1 MPRSLRPLSWI
12 PFALL
17 LACSPA
23 QAADDAPPDYARDV
37 QPLLQKHCYECHDG
51 RKQTAALRLDVRSKA
66 FKGGESGE
74 AAIVAKESGK
84 STLIARVRGD
94 VPELV
99 MPPEGDRLTAEQVA
113 LLVRWID
120 AGANWPD
127 QLDGEEKL
135 KKDHWA
141 FQPPKRPA
149 VPDVKDREWSRNPI
163 DRFIKARLDA
173 EGVAHSPPADRE
185 TLLRR
190 LSLDLIGLP
199 PSPKDVDRFVRDED
213 RGSYGRA
220 VDRLLD
226 SAHYGERWA
235 RGWLDAARYADSD
248 GYEKDKSRQVW
259 FYRDWVISAL
269 NRDLPYDQ
277 FIIEQIAG
285 DQLPSPTQE
294 QLVATGFLRNSMLNE
309 EGGIDPEQFRMEAMF
324 DRMDAIG
331 KGVLGVTI
339 QCAQCHDHKFDP
351 LSQEDYYRMFAF
363 LNDAHEANI
372 AVYTPTEQLRRAE
385 LLRKIAEI
393 EGGIKERFPDW
404 QAQMAAWEAK
414 VQNDQP
420 EWTVVKLLGDDDTDG
435 GQKYRRVDDGSI
447 VAQGYA
453 PTKHSPK
460 FTLRTDVHPITG
472 FRLELLTDPNL
483 PLNGP
488 GRSIYGTAA
497 LTEFGVE
504 ATALAAPAEV
514 ANAEG
519 ATTAGGSAPSPAK
532 PDLETRATVGNA
544 QSIKIASATADV
556 NPAETP
562 LLATYDD
569 RSKKRRVTGP
579 IAYAIDGNN
588 ETAWGTDVGPGLRN
602 QPRKAVFVPEK
613 PIDNAGGTVLSFVL
627 SQNHGGWNSDDN
639 QNHNLGRFRISITSA
654 PNPTADPLPARVR
667 EVLSTP
673 AEKRTARHV
682 STLFS
687 YWRTT
692 LPDCQEANAK
702 IDELWRQHPEGS
714 SQLVLLAQE
723 KPRET
728 NLLKRGD
735 FLKPDHVV
743 QPGVPSFLHPLPE
756 KAPPTRLTFARW
768 LVDPQSPTA
777 ARSIVNRVWQS
788 YFGTG
793 LVSTSE
799 DLGTQAEAPSHPEL
813 LDWLAVEFME
823 NGWSLKRLHKLIVTS
838 QTYRQSSVATPEQLA
853 RDPYNR
859 LLGRGARLRV
869 EAEVVRDIA
878 LAASGLLDRRI
889 GGASVFP
896 PLPEFM
902 IQPPVSYG
910 PKTWPTSTGKDR
922 YRRAMYTFRYRSLP
936 YPVLQTFDAPNGDF
950 ACVRRSKSNTPLQA
964 LTTLNEP
971 VAVECAQAL
980 GRRILVEAPRDD
992 EARLKYSFRLCVG
1005 RRPTE
1010 EEAKVLTE
1018 FYHQQK
1024 QRIADGWLDPR
1035 QLTADAANPK
1045 TEAPAIPEGA
1055 TPTELAAWTAVARVL
1070 LNLDETI
1077 TKE

>member
-1 MPRSLRPLSWI
+1 MPSFLRRLVWIVLVLS
-12 PFALL
+12 
-17 LACSPA
+17 CSVA
-23 QAADDAPPDYARDV
+23 QAAEDAPVDYARDI
-37 QPLLQKHCYECHDG
+37 QPLLEKHCYECHDG
-51 RKQTAALRLDVRSKA
+51 RKQTAALRLDVRSRA
-66 FKGGESGE
+66 AKGGESGD
-74 AAIVAKESGK
+74 AAIVAGASAK

-94 VPELV
+94 VPDLI
-99 MPPEGDRLTAEQVA
+99 MPPEGDRLSAEQVA

-120 AGANWPD
+120 AGATWPD
-127 QLDGEEKL
+127 QLAGEDKL
-135 KKDHWA
+135 KKEHWA
-141 FQPPKRPA
+141 FRAPKRPA
-149 VPDVKDREWSRNPI
+149 LPNIKDKEWNRNPI
-163 DRFIKARLDA
+163 DRFVRARLDS
-173 EGVAHSPPADRE
+173 EGITHSPPADRE
-185 TLLRR
+185 TLIRR
-190 LSLDLIGLP
+190 LYLDLTGLP

-213 RGSYGRA
+213 RGHVGRA

-226 SAHYGERWA
+226 SPHYGERWA
-235 RGWLDAARYADSD
+235 RWWLDAARYADSD

-259 FYRDWVISAL
+259 FYRDWVISAI

-277 FIIEQIAG
+277 FVIEQIAG

-351 LSQEDYYRMFAF
+351 LSQEDYYRVFAF

-372 AVYTPTEQLRRAE
+372 AVYTPAEQLRRAE

-420 EWTVVKLLGDDDTDG
+420 EWAVVKLLDDEDTEG
-435 GQKYRRVDDGSI
+435 GQKYRRVGDGSL

-460 FTLRTDVHPITG
+460 MTVRTDLRPITG

-504 ATALAAPAEV
+504 ATPLAAPAEV
-514 ANAEG
+514 AATEG
-519 ATTAGGSAPSPAK
+519 ATAANPAAPAK
-532 PDLETRATVGNA
+532 PDLATRATVGAA
-544 QSIKIASATADV
+544 QPIKIASATSDV
-556 NPAETP
+556 NPPETP
-562 LLATYDD
+562 LPAIYDD
-569 RSKKRRVTGP
+569 RSNRRRVIGP
-579 IAYAIDGNN
+579 IAFAIDGNN
-588 ETAWGTDVGPGLRN
+588 DTAWGTDVGPALRN
-602 QPRKAVFVPEK
+602 QPRKAVFVPDK
-613 PIDNAGGTVLSFVL
+613 PIDNAGGTVLTFVL

-639 QNHNLGRFRISITSA
+639 QNHNLGRFRVSITSA
-654 PNPTADPLPARVR
+654 PNPTADSLPARVR
-667 EVLSTP
+667 EVLAIP
-673 AEKRTARHV
+673 AAQRTQRQIA
-682 STLFS
+682 TLFS

-692 LPDCQEANAK
+692 VPDCQEANAK
-702 IDELWRQHPEGS
+702 IDELWRKHPEGS
-714 SQLVLLAQE
+714 SQLVLLE
-723 KPRET
+723 RETPRET

-735 FLKPDHVV
+735 FLKPDHKV

-756 KAPPTRLTFARW
+756 NAPPTRLTFARW
-768 LVDPQSPTA
+768 LVDPHSPTT

-799 DLGTQAEAPSHPEL
+799 DLGTQSEAPSHPEL

-823 NGWSLKRLHKLIVTS
+823 DGWSLKRLHKLIVTS
-838 QTYRQSSVATPEQLA
+838 QTYRQSSHVTPEQTA

-859 LLGRGARLRV
+859 LLGRGSRLRV
-869 EAEVVRDIA
+869 DAEAVRDVA

-902 IQPPVSYG
+902 IQPPVSY
-910 PKTWPTSTGKDR
+910 
-922 YRRAMYTFRYRSLP
+922 
-936 YPVLQTFDAPNGDF
+936 
-950 ACVRRSKSNTPLQA
+950 
-964 LTTLNEP
+964 
-971 VAVECAQAL
+971 
-980 GRRILVEAPRDD
+980 
-992 EARLKYSFRLCVG
+992 
-1005 RRPTE
+1005 
-1010 EEAKVLTE
+1010 
-1018 FYHQQK
+1018 
-1024 QRIADGWLDPR
+1024 
-1035 QLTADAANPK
+1035 
-1045 TEAPAIPEGA
+1045 
-1055 TPTELAAWTAVARVL
+1055 
-1070 LNLDETI
+1070 
-1077 TKE
+1077 

>member
-1 MPRSLRPLSWI
+1 MWI
-12 PFALL
+12 AILL
-17 LACSPA
+17 LCSPLR
-23 QAADDAPPDYARDV
+23 AADDVAVDYARDI
-37 QPLLQKHCYECHDG
+37 QPLLQRHCYECHDG
-51 RKQTAALRLDVRSKA
+51 GKQTAGYRLDVRSRA
-66 FKGGESGE
+66 QKGGETGE
-74 AAIVAKESGK
+74 LAIVPGASGK
-84 STLIARVRGD
+84 SALIARVRGD
-94 VPELV
+94 DPGLI
-99 MPPEGDRLTAEQVA
+99 MPPEGDHLSAEQIA
-113 LLVRWID
+113 LLTRWID
-120 AGANWPD
+120 AGAPWPD
-127 QLDGEEKL
+127 KLAGEEKL

-141 FQPPKRPA
+141 FQVPKRPSL
-149 VPDVKDREWSRNPI
+149 PEVKDREWNRNPI
-163 DRFIKARLDA
+163 DRFIRARLEA
-173 EGVAHSPPADRE
+173 EGLKPSPPTDRV

-190 LSLDLIGLP
+190 LSLDLVGLP
-199 PSPKDVDRFVRDED
+199 PSPKDVDRFLRDEE
-213 RGSYGRA
+213 RGSTARA
-220 VDRLLD
+220 IDWLLD
-226 SAHYGERWA
+226 SPHYGERWA
-235 RGWLDAARYADSD
+235 RQWLDAARYADRD

-259 FYRDWVISAL
+259 FYRDWVINSL

-277 FIIEQIAG
+277 FVIEQIAG

-324 DRMDAIG
+324 DRMDAVG
-331 KGVLGVTI
+331 KGILGVTI

-372 AVYTPTEQLRRAE
+372 AVYTPEEQLRRAE
-385 LLRKIAEI
+385 LMRKIAEI
-393 EGGIKERFPDW
+393 EGGIKERLPDW
-404 QAQMAAWEAK
+404 QSQLAAWESR
-414 VQNDQP
+414 VQGDQP
-420 EWTVVKLLGDDDTDG
+420 EWTVVKLLGDDDTQG
-435 GQKYRRVDDGSI
+435 GQKYRRVEDGSI

-453 PTKHSPK
+453 PTKHRPK
-460 FTLRTDVHPITG
+460 MTVRTDIHPITG

-504 ATALAAPAEV
+504 ATPLAAAAEV
-514 ANAEG
+514 AD
-519 ATTAGGSAPSPAK
+519 ATPVANTAPVAK
-532 PDLETRATVGNA
+532 PDLSTRNTVGDA
-544 QSIKIASATADV
+544 QGVKIASATADI
-556 NPAETP
+556 NPPETP
-562 LLATYDD
+562 LLAIYDD
-569 RSKKRRVTGP
+569 RSKKHRVTGGV
-579 IAYAIDGNN
+579 AFAIDGNN
-588 ETAWGTDVGPGLRN
+588 ETAWGTDAGPGLRN

-613 PIDNAGGTVLSFVL
+613 PIDNAEGTVLSFL
-627 SQNHGGWNSDDN
+627 LTQNHGGWNSDDN

-667 EVLSTP
+667 EALAIP
-673 AEKRTARHV
+673 ADKRSPRQVA
-682 STLFS
+682 TLFS

-692 LPDCQEANAK
+692 LPELQEANAK
-702 IDELWRQHPEGS
+702 IDELWRQHPEGT

-723 KPRET
+723 TPRET

-735 FLKPDHVV
+735 FLKPDYAV
-743 QPGVPSFLHPLPE
+743 QPSVPSFLHPLPE
-756 KAPPTRLTFARW
+756 NAPPTRLTFARW
-768 LVDPQSPTA
+768 LVDPRSPTT

-788 YFGTG
+788 YFGVG

-823 NGWSLKRLHKLIVTS
+823 DGWSLKRLHKLILTS
-838 QTYRQSSVATPEQLA
+838 QTYRQSSNVTAELHA

-859 LLGRGARLRV
+859 LLARGSRLRV
-869 EAEVVRDIA
+869 EAETVRDVA
-878 LAASGLLDRRI
+878 LAASGLLDRRV

-950 ACVRRSKSNTPLQA
+950 SCVRRSRSNTPLQA
-964 LTTLNEP
+964 LATLNEP

-980 GRRILVEAPRDD
+980 ARRILAEAPHTD
-992 EARLKYSFRLCVG
+992 EGRLTYAFRLCLA

-1010 EEAKVLTE
+1010 EEAKALTD
-1018 FYHQQK
+1018 FYHEQK
-1024 QRIADGWLDPR
+1024 QRIADGWLNSRKLVSP
-1035 QLTADAANPK
+1035 ADA
-1045 TEAPAIPEGA
+1045 PADEEKLSLPEGV
-1055 TPTELAAWTAVARVL
+1055 TPTELAAWTTVARVL